1 MSEYASRRTVTA
13 KVNGQMSTMEVD
25 VSLTLADLLRDEL
38 GLTGTKVSCE
48 LQVCGACSVLVDD
61 RPVSACS
68 FLAVD
73 CEGSEIRTVEGLARD
88 GRLHPVQQAF
98 VDQFAL
104 QCGFCTPGFVM
115 MSVALLE
122 STPSPTREELM
133 EYLDGNMCRC
143 TGYRPIIEAVEAASR
158 SAGEGDR

>member
-1 MSEYASRRTVTA
+1 M
-13 KVNGQMSTMEVD
+13 
-25 VSLTLADLLRDEL
+25 SLTLAELLRDEL
-38 GLTGTKVSCE
+38 GLSGTKVSCE

-61 RPVSACS
+61 HPVSACS

-73 CEGSEIRTVEGLARD
+73 CDGAKVRTIEGLAAG
-88 GRLHPVQQAF
+88 GRLHTVQQAF

-122 STPSPTREELM
+122 STDSPTRDEVM
-133 EYLDGNMCRC
+133 EFLDGNMCRC
-143 TGYRPIIEAVEAASR
+143 TGYRPIVEAVEAALQSNEEDD
-158 SAGEGDR
+158 A